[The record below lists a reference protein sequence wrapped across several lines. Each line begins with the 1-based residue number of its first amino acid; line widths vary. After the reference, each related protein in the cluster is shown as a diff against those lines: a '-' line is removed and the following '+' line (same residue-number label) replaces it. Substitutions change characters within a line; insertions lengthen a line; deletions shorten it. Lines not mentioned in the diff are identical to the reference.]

1 MPNTNITPTWVGR
14 EVLRV
19 ASNSTP
25 FVGSIMKRL
34 SDDFKVSGVKVGATV
49 GVRLPARY
57 VTTKGAALQP
67 QPNVDTV
74 VYVTITD
81 QANIGTSMT
90 SREETL
96 EVQDA
101 RERYV
106 NPAAYQLANTMEA
119 DGLSRVYQ
127 DVFSV
132 EGTPGTIPNVNSTYL
147 NAAARLTNFA
157 VPNRPRRMFI
167 NALMRATIAN
177 ANLTLF
183 NPPSKIAELW
193 EDAMFG
199 SKALSW
205 DDWYESVNVA
215 PHTIGLLGGTPLV
228 NGASQTGSSLITNGW
243 TATTGKV
250 LKGDVFTVAGVS
262 AVNPQSYRTTT
273 QLMQFVVTANT
284 TADGSGN
291 MTIPI
296 YPPIIPPPTTGTNA
310 YQTVTASPAH
320 AAALTMFGAASTV
333 TPQGLGFHPDF
344 CCIASADLVMPRSG
358 ESSRVRMPGIGMSL
372 RYWID
377 SDIQTDTHAARLD
390 TIYGYK
396 VLRPEFAV
404 RIAS

>member
-25 FVGSIMKRL
+25 FVGAIMKRL
-34 SDDFKVSGVKVGATV
+34 SDDFKVSGVKVGGTV
-49 GVRLPARY
+49 GIRLPARY
-57 VTTKGAALQP
+57 QTTKGAALQV

-81 QANIGTSMT
+81 QANIATSMT

-106 NPAAYQLANTMEA
+106 NPAAYQLANTLEA

-132 EGTPGTIPNVNSTYL
+132 EGTPGTVPNVNSTYL

-157 VPNRPRRMFI
+157 VPPKPRRAFI
-167 NALMRATIAN
+167 NAIMRATIAN
-177 ANLTLF
+177 ANLTFF
-183 NPPSKIAELW
+183 NPPSKISELW

-205 DDWYESVNVA
+205 DDWYESVNIY
-215 PHTIGLLGGTPLV
+215 PHTIGAWGGTPLV

-250 LKGDVFTVAGVS
+250 NKGDVFTVAS
-262 AVNPQSYRTTT
+262 TYALNPQNYRSTT
-273 QLMQFVVTANT
+273 QLMQFVVTATT

-296 YPPIIPPPTTGTNA
+296 YPPIIPPPAIGTNA
-310 YQTVTASPAH
+310 YQTVTVSPANG
-320 AAALTMFGAASTV
+320 AAITMFGAASTV
-333 TPQGLGFHPDF
+333 TPQGLGFHPDAF
-344 CCIASADLVMPRSG
+344 VMASADLVMPRSG
-358 ESSRVRMPGIGMSL
+358 EASRVRMPGVGLSL
-372 RYWID
+372 RYWLD
-377 SDIQTDTHAARLD
+377 SDIGTDVHSGRLD
-390 TIYGYK
+390 VIYGYK
-396 VLRPEFAV
+396 TIRPEFAV
-404 RIAS
+404 RFAS